1 MLWIKHISD
10 RDKKNLG
17 TGTKSNSEIECNR
30 AIGGKL
36 MHHIIRFAWV
46 PCRQQPKNAIA
57 IWL

>member
-1 MLWIKHISD
+1 MLWIEYISD

-17 TGTKSNSEIECNR
+17 TGTRSNSEIECNC

-46 PCRQQPKNAIA
+46 PCRQ
-57 IWL
+57 